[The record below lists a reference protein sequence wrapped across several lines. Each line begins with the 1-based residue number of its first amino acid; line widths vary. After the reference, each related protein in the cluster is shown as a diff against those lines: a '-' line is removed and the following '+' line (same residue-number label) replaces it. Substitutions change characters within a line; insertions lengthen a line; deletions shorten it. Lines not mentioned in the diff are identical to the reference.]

1 MSPFLIRNKV
11 MIDKVNVLALIEEAL
26 KDKESVFLVQL
37 KISADNR
44 IFVDIDGDNG
54 ITIDDCIELSRYI
67 ESHLDREAEDFELN
81 VASAGADSPLRLP
94 RQYKKNMGRK
104 VEVTMLDGEKLEGTL
119 TAADDEQMTLQEA
132 PRKKKDPMP
141 EPEVLKYA
149 DIKVA
154 KVVIEF

>member
-1 MSPFLIRNKV
+1 
-11 MIDKVNVLALIEEAL
+11 MIDKVNVLALIEEGL
-26 KDKESVFLVQL
+26 KDKEEVFLVQL

-67 ESHLDREAEDFELN
+67 ESHLDREVEDFELN

-94 RQYKKNMGRK
+94 RQYKKNVGRK
-104 VEVTMLDGEKLEGTL
+104 LEVTMLDGEKMEGTL
-119 TAADDEQMTLQEA
+119 TAADDDTMTLQEA